1 MDKDLQ
7 SIHQARTCVES
18 VYEAW
23 KLYADFP
30 QEKVDA
36 IVQAVA
42 QAGWAAAEPLA
53 RMAVDETGFGKY
65 EDKILKNKFGS
76 MFVYNAIK
84 DLKTVGIL
92 REDHE
97 KGILEIAT
105 PVGVIAAIIPSTNPT
120 STTLNKVQISLK
132 ARNGIVLSPHPS
144 ASKCIQE
151 TARIVTEAARAA
163 GAPEG
168 LIQCIT
174 VSTTEGTQELMK
186 HRRTALILATGG
198 HGLVRAAYSAG
209 KPAYGV
215 GPGNVPAYIEP
226 SADIRKAVKDV
237 FTGKCFDNGTLC
249 SSEQAIV
256 TDEAIKDKVV
266 SEIISNGGYFLNE
279 EQTETLG
286 RLVVTPSRA
295 INPKIVG
302 RSAAVIASM
311 AGLRVPEGT
320 QVLVAELKGVGRDFP
335 LSMEKLSPILA
346 FYVEKNWQAACERCI
361 ELVNYGG
368 LGHTLSI
375 HSKNDEIIRQFGLQK
390 PVFRVIVNS
399 QSALGAV
406 GYTTGLFPSM
416 TLGCGSLGGNITS
429 DNLSPLHL
437 INIRRV
443 AYETGG
449 WRPARLAAPVP
460 PTISKSRE
468 PRIETTR
475 HEISE
480 VIDKLLSQR
489 NIPLPA
495 SPPLGSWIEPPQ
507 ASAPPPPP
515 ACPLPPSAPPPPA
528 PAPRPAA
535 TPFVCE
541 DDVRTAIKNNQKIY
555 VNSKTIITPSGRDLG
570 TDKGVL
576 VFVD

>member
-7 SIHQARTCVES
+7 SIHQARTCVETA
-18 VYEAW
+18 YESW
-23 KLYADFP
+23 KQYADAS
-30 QEKVDA
+30 QEKVDS
-36 IVQAVA
+36 IVKSVA
-42 QAGWAAAEPLA
+42 EAGLAAAELLA

-84 DLKTVGIL
+84 DLRTVGIL

-97 KGILEIAT
+97 KGIIEIAT

-120 STTLNKVQISLK
+120 STTINKVLISLK
-132 ARNGIVLSPHPS
+132 SRNGIVLSPHPS

-151 TARIVTEAARAA
+151 TARILAEAARSV

-168 LIQCIT
+168 LIQCMN
-174 VSTTEGTQELMK
+174 VSTNEGTQELMK

-215 GPGNVPAYIEP
+215 GPGNVPAYIET
-226 SADIRKAVKDV
+226 SADIRKAVKDI
-237 FTGKCFDNGTLC
+237 FTGKCFDYGTLC
-249 SSEQAIV
+249 SSEQAVV
-256 TDEAIKDKVV
+256 TDEAIKDKVI
-266 SEIISNGGYFLNE
+266 EEATLNGGYFMNE
-279 EQTETLG
+279 EEIETLG
-286 RLVVTPSRA
+286 RLVVTPNRT

-302 RSAAVIASM
+302 RAATVIAGM

-320 QVLVAELKGVGRDFP
+320 QVLLARLKGVGRDFP
-335 LSMEKLSPILA
+335 LSIEKLSPILA
-346 FYVEKNWQAACERCI
+346 FYVEADWRAACERCI

-368 LGHTLSI
+368 LGHTLAI
-375 HSKNDEIIRQFGLQK
+375 HSKNDDVIRQFGLQK
-390 PVFRVIVNS
+390 PVFRVIVNT

-449 WRPARLAAPVP
+449 WRPHTSPALSRAKVETINE
-460 PTISKSRE
+460 PTIE
-468 PRIETTR
+468 ITR
-475 HEISE
+475 QEISAVVE
-480 VIDKLLSQR
+480 RVLSQK

-495 SPPLGSWIEPPQ
+495 KPLSSWVEPTRESNSSSPCPT
-507 ASAPPPPP
+507 PPPKQIPKP
-515 ACPLPPSAPPPPA
+515 DV
-528 PAPRPAA
+528 
-535 TPFVCE
+535 TKFVCE
-541 DDVRTAIKNNQKIY
+541 DDVRMAIKSNQKLY

-570 TDKGVL
+570 IEKGVL

>member
-7 SIHQARTCVES
+7 SIHQARTCVETA
-18 VYEAW
+18 YESW
-23 KLYADFP
+23 KQYADAS

-36 IVQAVA
+36 IVKSVA
-42 QAGWAAAEPLA
+42 EAGLAAAEPLA

-76 MFVYNAIK
+76 MVVYNAIK
-84 DLKTVGIL
+84 DLRTVGIL
-92 REDHE
+92 REDLE
-97 KGILEIAT
+97 KGIIEIAT

-120 STTLNKVQISLK
+120 STTINKVLISLK
-132 ARNGIVLSPHPS
+132 SRNGIVLSPHPS

-151 TARIVTEAARAA
+151 TARILAEAARSV

-168 LIQCIT
+168 LIQCMN
-174 VSTTEGTQELMK
+174 VSTNEGTQELMK

-215 GPGNVPAYIEP
+215 GPGNVPAYIET
-226 SADIRKAVKDV
+226 SADIRKAVKDI
-237 FTGKCFDNGTLC
+237 FTGKCFDYGTLC

-256 TDEAIKDKVV
+256 TDEAIKDKVI
-266 SEIISNGGYFLNE
+266 EEATLNGGYFLNE
-279 EQTETLG
+279 EEIETLG
-286 RLVVTPSRA
+286 RLVVTPNRT

-302 RSAAVIASM
+302 RAATVIAGM

-320 QVLVAELKGVGRDFP
+320 QVLMARLKGVGRDFP
-335 LSMEKLSPILA
+335 LSIEKLSPILA
-346 FYVEKNWQAACERCI
+346 FYVEADWRAACERCI

-368 LGHTLSI
+368 LGHTLAI
-375 HSKNDEIIRQFGLQK
+375 HSKNDDVIRQFGLQK
-390 PVFRVIVNS
+390 PVFRVIVNT

-449 WRPARLAAPVP
+449 WRPHTSPALSRAKVETINE
-460 PTISKSRE
+460 PTIE
-468 PRIETTR
+468 ITR
-475 HEISE
+475 QEISAVVE
-480 VIDKLLSQR
+480 RVLSQK

-495 SPPLGSWIEPPQ
+495 KPSSSWVEPPRE
-507 ASAPPPPP
+507 SNSSSPCPAPPPKQIPKP
-515 ACPLPPSAPPPPA
+515 DV
-528 PAPRPAA
+528 
-535 TPFVCE
+535 TKFVCE
-541 DDVRTAIKNNQKIY
+541 DDVRMAIKSNQKLY

-570 TDKGVL
+570 IDKGVL